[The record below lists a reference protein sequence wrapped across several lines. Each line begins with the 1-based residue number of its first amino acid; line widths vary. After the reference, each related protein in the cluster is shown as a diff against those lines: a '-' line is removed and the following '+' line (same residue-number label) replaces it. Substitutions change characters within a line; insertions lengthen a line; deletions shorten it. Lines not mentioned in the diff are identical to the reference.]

1 MSHPGLLCGSPCS
14 RDLSRRVW
22 GPSSQL
28 APWTS
33 EIPFSDSNRR
43 DVLRIGHSSGCG
55 SQAGVG
61 MAGWVPWGLDGTP
74 CLASLDPRGAWAER
88 FQRPAVPVHGATTPG
103 GLVLWSLKTALGD
116 AGHRVCQQP
125 AAPVFLGPHQQLS
138 PSSSFRL

>member
-1 MSHPGLLCGSPCS
+1 MSHPGLLFGSPCS

-61 MAGWVPWGLDGTP
+61 MAGWVAMGAGWNPLSGLSGP
-74 CLASLDPRGAWAER
+74 QGCLD
-88 FQRPAVPVHGATTPG
+88 
-103 GLVLWSLKTALGD
+103 
-116 AGHRVCQQP
+116 
-125 AAPVFLGPHQQLS
+125 
-138 PSSSFRL
+138 